1 MEHPVGLTSHNHVV
15 LYLITAC
22 LQFQL
27 EIAVGSAGKQRVRE
41 REGEE
46 GEERGGE
53 AAHQCQLQ
61 LHWAGDSNAP

>member
-27 EIAVGSAGKQRVRE
+27 EIAVGSTGKQRERE
-41 REGEE
+41 RWCGGRRE
-46 GEERGGE
+46 GGE
-53 AAHQCQLQ
+53 APHQCQLQ